1 MTNTPSRW
9 LPAFQRAFRAW
20 PGDRFSSR
28 PFGAIYLGCETQTVA
43 AEYRWDGLR
52 RGADPRHPRIM
63 FQATLD
69 GWGRFERG
77 SRRWIVGPESAFLA
91 VLPSRHL
98 YLLPPES
105 PRWSFFWFTF
115 AHPYVVQR
123 LAGLVKRYPPIFAL
137 PAGAPLVAES
147 LSFFERCCHGRFD
160 DPFAEE
166 AALLDWMLE
175 LERHLH
181 DLAHP
186 RGRREAALEDARRAT
201 LAGLPRAIGVGDLA
215 RRHGLSRSHF
225 SHRFRGATGLTPGA
239 FMHEV
244 RLGEVRRRL
253 RETREPLKE
262 IAGAT
267 GFADANHLCKAFRRR
282 YHLSPGTYRY
292 QMR

>member
-1 MTNTPSRW
+1 MHMSSPV

-20 PGDRFSSR
+20 PGDRFSAR
-28 PFGAIYLGCETQTVA
+28 PFGAIYLGCETRTVA

-52 RGADPRHPRIM
+52 RGADPRHPRVM

-69 GWGRFERG
+69 GWGRFEQG
-77 SRRWIVGPESAFLA
+77 SRRWVVGPESAFLA
-91 VLPSRHL
+91 VLPSRHC
-98 YLLPPES
+98 YHLPPES

-115 AHPYVVQR
+115 AHPYVVRRLGGLLQR
-123 LAGLVKRYPPIFAL
+123 HPPVFAL
-137 PAGAPLVAES
+137 PAGSSIVAES

-160 DPFAEE
+160 DRFAEE
-166 AALLDWMLE
+166 AALLDWTLA

-186 RGRREAALEDARRAT
+186 RGPREAALEDARRA
-201 LAGLPRAIGVGDLA
+201 AIVGLPRALGVEDLA

-225 SHRFRGATGLTPGA
+225 SHGFRRATGLTPAA
-239 FMHEV
+239 FMLEV

-253 RETREPLKE
+253 RETRGPLKE
-262 IAGAT
+262 IAAET
-267 GFADANHLCKAFRRR
+267 GFADANHLCKAFRRQ
-282 YHLSPGTYRY
+282 YHLSPGAYRR